1 MSNFATISDIEDAL
15 HVTISGDADKE
26 SAANKALEW
35 VSEVIRNYTKQII
48 DEVLNDVITVD
59 ILGYDTQIY
68 LPELPVLSVDLVV
81 EDGTT
86 LTIDDDYKLGAHGIL
101 YRVSSGYPRRWAY
114 GIQVVTITY
123 DHGYYDIPED
133 IVGVCANAAGR
144 KYQAGLKS
152 ADSGGIP
159 GVASKSLGDFSVS
172 FQSEAGGGVGEGLM
186 GASGARFLLLSEKDI
201 LDRYRIK
208 GP

>member
-1 MSNFATISDIEDAL
+1 MSNFATIADIEDFL
-15 HVTISGDADKE
+15 QLTITGDAVKE
-26 SAANKALEW
+26 AAANIALEW
-35 VSEVIRNYTKQII
+35 ASEAIRNYTKQTI

-59 ILGYDTQIY
+59 ILGYNTQIY

-81 EDGTT
+81 EDGDT
-86 LTIDDDYKLGAHGIL
+86 LTVDDDYKLGENGIL
-101 YRVSSGYPRRWAY
+101 YRVSNGYQTRWAY
-114 GIQVVTITY
+114 GIQIITITY
-123 DHGYYDIPED
+123 DHGYYDIPDD
-133 IVGVCANAAGR
+133 IVAVCARAASR
-144 KYQAGLKS
+144 AYQAGLKS
-152 ADSGGIP
+152 ADAGGIP

-186 GASGARFLLLSEKDI
+186 GASGARLLLLSEKDI